1 MWVGMPGCLEGGSRR
16 VRVGGHVVQ
25 PCTVTE
31 EAKLRA
37 SQMEEGPRAKE
48 RGSCGGRERQGHG
61 FSPRASRR
69 KTELWTLEFRPMS
82 PISNF

>member
-1 MWVGMPGCLEGGSRR
+1 MWVGLPGCFEGGSRR
-16 VRVGGHVVQ
+16 VRVGGHVVVQ
-25 PCTVTE
+25 ACTE

-37 SQMEEGPRAKE
+37 SQMKEGPRAKE

-61 FSPRASRR
+61 ISPRASRR